1 MTCESI
7 TLSNSTQEEIGMK
20 NQGRILRLI
29 TFTLL
34 LLCSSSFSYAATILQ
49 DLSAASTIETVKKR
63 GVLKV
68 GMDIFQP
75 WAMKD
80 KNGKLI
86 GFEIDVAT
94 RLAEDMGVKVE
105 FMPTAW
111 SGIIPALLTGKFDV
125 IIGGMG
131 ITAQRALQVNFTQ
144 PYEFSGMS
152 IVAHKKLAAGF
163 DSLED
168 FNKPEVQIAVKL
180 GTTAAAAAKKFLP
193 KAKLRMFDTEPQAY
207 QELRNGNVHAVVG
220 SAPRPAYEAV
230 DYSDSLFLP
239 IQGTFTKEP
248 IGFAMRKGDPDT
260 LAFFN
265 SWITIV
271 KLEGWLEKRH
281 NYWFG
286 TKDWIK
292 QVE

>member
-1 MTCESI
+1 
-7 TLSNSTQEEIGMK
+7 
-20 NQGRILRLI
+20 
-29 TFTLL
+29 
-34 LLCSSSFSYAATILQ
+34 
-49 DLSAASTIETVKKR
+49 
-63 GVLKV
+63 VLKV

-105 FMPTAW
+105 FLPTAW

-131 ITAQRALQVNFTQ
+131 ITPQRALQVNFTQ
-144 PYEFSGMS
+144 PYEYSGMS
-152 IVAHKKLAAGF
+152 IVAHKKVAAGF

-180 GTTAAAAAKKFLP
+180 GTTAAAAAKKFMP
-193 KAKLRMFDTEPQAY
+193 EAKLRLFDTEPQAY

-230 DYSDSLFLP
+230 DYSETLFLP
-239 IQGTFTKEP
+239 VEETFTKEP

-265 SWITIV
+265 SWITV
-271 KLEGWLEKRH
+271 ATLEGWLEERH

-286 TKDWIK
+286 SKDWIG

>member
-1 MTCESI
+1 
-7 TLSNSTQEEIGMK
+7 MK
-20 NQGRILRLI
+20 RVTAQLLI
-29 TFTLL
+29 
-34 LLCSSSFSYAATILQ
+34 FSLVLMLGLATTV
-49 DLSAASTIETVKKR
+49 SAASIQQQITKDSTIEQIMKR
-63 GVLKV
+63 GVLRV

-94 RLAEDMGVKVE
+94 QLAEDMGVKVE
-105 FMPTAW
+105 FVPTAW

-131 ITAQRALQVNFTQ
+131 ITTKRALKVNFSI
-144 PYEFSGMS
+144 PYDYSGMS
-152 IVAHKKLAAGF
+152 MVAHKKLAEGF
-163 DSLED
+163 NSLEA
-168 FNKPEVQIAVKL
+168 FNKEDVQIAVKL
-180 GTTAAAAAKKFLP
+180 GTTAAMAAKKFFP
-193 KAKLRMFDTEPQAY
+193 KAQLRMFDNETQAY
-207 QELRNGNVHAVVG
+207 QELRNGKVHAVVG

-239 IQGTFTKEP
+239 LAENFTKEP
-248 IGFAMRKGDPDT
+248 IGFALRKGDPDT

-265 SWITIV
+265 SWITTRV
-271 KLEGWLEKRH
+271 LDGWLKERH
-281 NYWFG
+281 AYWFG
-286 TKDWIK
+286 TKDWMD

>member
-1 MTCESI
+1 MVK
-7 TLSNSTQEEIGMK
+7 NSAF
-20 NQGRILRLI
+20 LHL
-29 TFTLL
+29 FSTLL
-34 LLCSSSFSYAATILQ
+34 LLLCLCSFSQAGSIQRDIT
-49 DLSAASTIETVKKR
+49 AASTIETIKKR

-75 WAMKD
+75 WAMKS
-80 KNGKLI
+80 KKGTLI

-94 RLAEDMGVKVE
+94 RLAKDMGVKIE
-105 FMPTAW
+105 FIPTAW

-125 IIGGMG
+125 VIGGMG
-131 ITAQRALQVNFTQ
+131 ITAQRALQVNFSQ
-144 PYEFSGMS
+144 PYDYSGMS
-152 IVAHKKLAAGF
+152 IVASKKLAKGF
-163 DSLED
+163 SSLED
-168 FNKPEVQIAVKL
+168 FNKSDVEIAVKM

-193 KAKLRMFDTEPQAY
+193 KATLRMFDNEPQAY
-207 QELRNGNVHAVVG
+207 QELRNAKVHAVIG

-230 DYSDSLFLP
+230 DYNESLFLP
-239 IQGTFTKEP
+239 VLGTFTKEP

-260 LAFFN
+260 LAYFN

-271 KLEGWLEKRH
+271 GLEGWLEERH

-286 TKDWIK
+286 TKDWID

>member
-1 MTCESI
+1 MHKPGRALHLI
-7 TLSNSTQEEIGMK
+7 TL
-20 NQGRILRLI
+20 
-29 TFTLL
+29 TLL
-34 LLCSSSFSYAATILQ
+34 LLLMASFSHAATITQ
-49 DLSAASTIETVKKR
+49 DLSAASTVETIKKR

-105 FMPTAW
+105 FLPTAW

-152 IVAHKKLAAGF
+152 IVANKKLAAGF
-163 DSLED
+163 HSLED
-168 FNKPEVQIAVKL
+168 FNKPDVQIAVKL

-193 KAKLRMFDTEPQAY
+193 RAKLRMFDTEPQAY

-230 DYSDSLFLP
+230 DYSDTLFLP
-239 IQGTFTKEP
+239 LQGTFTKEP

-271 KLEGWLEKRH
+271 KLEGWLEERH

-286 TKDWIK
+286 TKDWVN

>member
-1 MTCESI
+1 MNDLFLFNHNQYQEGI
-7 TLSNSTQEEIGMK
+7 MKKQGLLAGVLTLTI
-20 NQGRILRLI
+20 
-29 TFTLL
+29 LL
-34 LLCSSSFSYAATILQ
+34 LLGTSFSYAASLQ
-49 DLSAASTIETVKKR
+49 QEISAASTIETIKKR

-105 FMPTAW
+105 FLPTAW

-131 ITAQRALQVNFTQ
+131 ITPQRALQVNFTQ
-144 PYEFSGMS
+144 PYEFSGMG

-180 GTTAAAAAKKFLP
+180 GTTAAAAAKKFMP
-193 KAKLRMFDTEPQAY
+193 QAKLRMFDTEPQAY

-220 SAPRPAYEAV
+220 NAPRPAYEAV
-230 DYSDSLFLP
+230 DYSETLFLP
-239 IQGTFTKEP
+239 VKETFTKEP
-248 IGFAMRKGDPDT
+248 IGFAIRKGDPDT

-265 SWITIV
+265 SWITV
-271 KLEGWLEKRH
+271 MTLDGWLEERH

-286 TKDWIK
+286 TKDWLN

>member
-1 MTCESI
+1 MK
-7 TLSNSTQEEIGMK
+7 NSTTAMATV
-20 NQGRILRLI
+20 LS
-29 TFTLL
+29 LL
-34 LLCSSSFSYAATILQ
+34 LLCSTGLSFGATILQ
-49 DLSAASTIETVKKR
+49 DLSKASTLEAVKKR

-80 KNGKLI
+80 KNGQLI

-105 FMPTAW
+105 FVPTAW

-131 ITAQRALQVNFTQ
+131 ITAQRALQVNFSQ
-144 PYEFSGMS
+144 PYDFSGMS
-152 IVAHKKLAAGF
+152 IVAHRERAAGF
-163 DSLED
+163 SSLED
-168 FNKPEVQIAVKL
+168 FNRPDVEIAVKL

-193 KAKLRMFDTEPQAY
+193 QAQLRMFDGEPQAY
-207 QELRNGNVHAVVG
+207 QELRNGRVHAVIG
-220 SAPRPAYEAV
+220 MAPRPAYEAI
-230 DYSDSLFLP
+230 DYSETLFMP
-239 IQGTFTKEP
+239 VEEIFTREP
-248 IGFAMRKGDPDT
+248 VGFAVRKGDPDT
-260 LAFFN
+260 LAYFN

-271 KLEGWLEKRH
+271 GHEGWLKERRD
-281 NYWFG
+281 YWFG
-286 TKDWIK
+286 SKEWAD

>member
-1 MTCESI
+1 MQAHHSV
-7 TLSNSTQEEIGMK
+7 
-20 NQGRILRLI
+20 LRL
-29 TFTLL
+29 FTLIL
-34 LLCSSSFSYAATILQ
+34 LVLCLGTFSYAASVQQ
-49 DLSAASTIETVKKR
+49 DLTAASTIETIKKR

-80 KNGKLI
+80 KNGKLV

-105 FMPTAW
+105 FIPTAW

-131 ITAQRALQVNFTQ
+131 ITPQRALQVNFSE
-144 PYEFSGMS
+144 PYDHSGMG

-163 DSLED
+163 TSLAS
-168 FNKPEVQIAVKL
+168 FNKPDVQIAVKL

-193 KAKLRMFDTEPQAY
+193 LATLRMFDAEPQAY
-207 QELRNGNVHAVVG
+207 QELRNGKVHAVIG
-220 SAPRPAYEAV
+220 LAPRPAYEAV
-230 DYSDSLFLP
+230 DYSDTLFLP
-239 IQGTFTKEP
+239 VKGTFTKEP

-265 SWITIV
+265 SWITV
-271 KLEGWLEKRH
+271 VALEGWLEERH
-281 NYWFG
+281 GYWFDN
-286 TKDWIK
+286 KDWAG